1 MILEAEQKITEKI
14 DIQHVTFGRDRQWW
28 TVEEFFGILWL
39 CLVGEVITSRIFS
52 SEVLNNVLLIVTI
65 RRISVDSEATST

>member
-39 CLVGEVITSRIFS
+39 GLVGEVITSRIFS

-65 RRISVDSEATST
+65 RRISVDSDATST